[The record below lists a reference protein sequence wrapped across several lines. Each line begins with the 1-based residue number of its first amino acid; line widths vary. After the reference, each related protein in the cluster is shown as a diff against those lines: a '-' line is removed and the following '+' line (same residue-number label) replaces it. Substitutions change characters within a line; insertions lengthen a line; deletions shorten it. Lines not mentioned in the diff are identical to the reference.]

1 MFSCRVSHVFPLV
14 GILFLGLPALPR
26 SHRNLCLCGVTSE
39 SLIFFSLS
47 YRLLLSSPHPLSW
60 INSPIHWWFIT
71 SSLMV
76 FLYIDWTRPIAKK
89 TRAFIIHEVV
99 CKNEVPVLTSCV
111 LYCVNMSLFLVLLF
125 TRRKTS
131 STMSK
136 RRDRKEDANDALTR
150 IAIVSNDKCKPKR
163 CRQECK
169 KFCPVVRMGTYVI
182 RQCLSLSLSGRSWGI
197 DQCHFYTIAYLFQCQ
212 LSGLITLQVYR
223 LSRVEKIV
231 PRHNPVFHSKK

>member
-111 LYCVNMSLFLVLLF
+111 LYCVNMSLFVCCSLPGGKHHPQCRKGGTGRKMQMTPWLVLPLWAM
-125 TRRKTS
+125 TS
-131 STMSK
+131 ASQ
-136 RRDRKEDANDALTR
+136 RDVVKNARNFVL
-150 IAIVSNDKCKPKR
+150 SSGW
-163 CRQECK
+163 
-169 KFCPVVRMGTYVI
+169 VRMWFGSVYHYHYQAGVGELINVI
-182 RQCLSLSLSGRSWGI
+182 FIR
-197 DQCHFYTIAYLFQCQ
+197 
-212 LSGLITLQVYR
+212 
-223 LSRVEKIV
+223 
-231 PRHNPVFHSKK
+231 